1 MSVNN
6 SDSSVKDVENAHSVR
21 ADAVDTLAYNGVKT
35 IEASQKVY
43 EKYSKWLLF
52 LRFILLH
59 MLSFFAKPY
68 TSLGLAA
75 YIYSL
80 DGTTTWSYLAFAVSS
95 FGKHSL
101 ISAIQVA
108 QAVISV

>member
-43 EKYSKWLLF
+43 ERYSKWFLF
-52 LRFILLH
+52 LRFILL
-59 MLSFFAKPY
+59 
-68 TSLGLAA
+68 A
-75 YIYSL
+75 Y
-80 DGTTTWSYLAFAVSS
+80 
-95 FGKHSL
+95 
-101 ISAIQVA
+101 A
-108 QAVISV
+108 QFLC